1 MRNIILTLT
10 VFFLISCAT
19 VNTDRNT
26 VTSENN
32 LIPVMVYDKE
42 TIICKKVEIT
52 GSRFKKKVCAT
63 KSAVSYTHLTL
74 PTKA

>member
-19 VNTDRNT
+19 VNEDRNT

-52 GSRFKKKVCAT
+52 GSRFKKKD
-63 KSAVSYTHLTL
+63 
-74 PTKA
+74 